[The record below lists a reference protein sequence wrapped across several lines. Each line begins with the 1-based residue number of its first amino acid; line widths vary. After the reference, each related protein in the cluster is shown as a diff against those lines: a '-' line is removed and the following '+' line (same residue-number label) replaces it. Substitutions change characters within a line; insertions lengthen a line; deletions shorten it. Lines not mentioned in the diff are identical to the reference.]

1 MTGVELSAS
10 AGGARDPIAR
20 IAAFSRTA
28 SFETTHLSDEQLAEV
43 KAAGIPGSAIYVA
56 AIPSRP
62 LSEQIMTARSLR
74 LKGFE
79 PVPHLAVRNFE
90 SAEMM
95 ETHLKQLMAESGCQR
110 VLVIAG
116 DRPDPAGPLHDALAA
131 IKTGI
136 IERCG
141 IKEIG
146 ISGYPEGHTRI
157 SDDAI
162 ERALTD
168 KLAAADRAGLSVR
181 IVTQFTMSS
190 PPILELVRKL
200 RGRGVKNPISV
211 GLAGPTSMATLL
223 RFARICGVKA
233 SAQGL
238 VRNVGLLKNL
248 VGAATADPIVRT
260 LADEGLT
267 DVTPHFFSFGG
278 LPATVRWVGA
288 AAAGRI
294 KLNKEGFEILPSS

>member
-1 MTGVELSAS
+1 
-10 AGGARDPIAR
+10 
-20 IAAFSRTA
+20 
-28 SFETTHLSDEQLAEV
+28 
-43 KAAGIPGSAIYVA
+43 
-56 AIPSRP
+56 
-62 LSEQIMTARSLR
+62 
-74 LKGFE
+74 
-79 PVPHLAVRNFE
+79 
-90 SAEMM
+90 
-95 ETHLKQLMAESGCQR
+95 
-110 VLVIAG
+110 
-116 DRPDPAGPLHDALAA
+116 
-131 IKTGI
+131 
-136 IERCG
+136 
-141 IKEIG
+141 
-146 ISGYPEGHTRI
+146 
-157 SDDAI
+157 
-162 ERALTD
+162 
-168 KLAAADRAGLSVR
+168 
-181 IVTQFTMSS
+181 MSS